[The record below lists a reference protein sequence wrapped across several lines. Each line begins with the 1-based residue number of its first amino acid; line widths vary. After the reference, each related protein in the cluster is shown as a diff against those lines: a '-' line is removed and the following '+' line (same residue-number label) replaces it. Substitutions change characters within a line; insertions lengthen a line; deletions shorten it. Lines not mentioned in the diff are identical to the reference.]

1 VSGEDK
7 ARRRERGC
15 LLLASVPV
23 AILAIGLW
31 NVRRIGDERRRG
43 LEARGW
49 SWRPGGDVVVR
60 GALDGVAFETRV
72 WRDEDPEWALELHE
86 VRMASAGARTWLG
99 GSGPQGQ
106 ALPGASRGAEAV
118 SGQDT
123 SGLEPKDCSP
133 NVKTFSQPGA
143 ACPDGLVAAFVQARG
158 GGAHAPLTVERG
170 EGRLRVFFRW
180 DEHAD
185 AAWLA
190 GDVEAAVRLRRA
202 SERP

>member
-1 VSGEDK
+1 MSGEDK

-15 LLLASVPV
+15 LLLASVPL
-23 AILAIGLW
+23 AILAVGLW
-31 NVRRIGDERRRG
+31 NVRRIGDDRRRG

-86 VRMASAGARTWLG
+86 VRMASTGARAWLG
-99 GSGPQGQ
+99 GSGPQTP

-123 SGLEPKDCSP
+123 SGLEPADCSP
-133 NVKTFSQPGA
+133 LVKSFLQHGTG
-143 ACPDGLVAAFVQARG
+143 CPDGLVAAFVQARE
-158 GGAHAPLTVERG
+158 GAHAPLTVERG

-180 DEHAD
+180 DEHGD

-190 GDVEAAVRLRRA
+190 ADVEAAVRLHRV